1 MRRFSTIAIMCLL
14 VLSVAAQD
22 DAGGKMSPLVRRAMV
37 QSKRS
42 ASAAKGLLAAS
53 PLVTAFVK
61 TADSDGRQLLE
72 AHGCRVLA
80 SFGNLFIAAI
90 PADRI
95 GSLVAENSVQRIEAG
110 RSASLLMDTVPA
122 IVNALPAYA
131 AQSLS
136 QAYTGEGVV
145 VGLQDIGFDLTHP
158 NFYDED
164 ISTYRIKRFWDFL
177 SADTVGSTMYVGAEY
192 VTEDEI
198 LAYAHSRDG
207 YVQTHGTH
215 TLGSAAGSGAGGQYR
230 GIAYNSDICL
240 VSNAVNSDT
249 LFISDD
255 DLYKFTT
262 ATDALGFKYIFDY
275 ADEVGKPCVLS
286 FSEGTHQGFSEDDR
300 LYYET
305 LDSLVGPGHII
316 VAAAGNEGSY
326 KTYFHKEQGTYSAGT
341 FIRSYVPYLY
351 MKMQGDTSFVVRLK
365 LYYGDET
372 QTIEIS
378 TDDILSADTTETEYM
393 LGRECVYADTV
404 AFRDKTYYIEACGY
418 TSFYDSNKTA
428 YELYVESTE
437 NIGQSVA
444 LSVEVVGGDADVEVY
459 KGTGYFI
466 SNSYDTSLDAGEYS
480 HSIYS
485 PASAP
490 AVIAVGATSY
500 RTGNVN
506 YLGSK
511 TGSDYGTDGTVATY
525 SSIGPTYDG
534 RVKPETVAPG
544 SNVISSCSSYFIENN
559 IDDAG
564 YMATIIS
571 TFEYNDRVYG
581 WYNNTG
587 TSMSTPVVAGAVALW
602 LQADASLTPDDVRG
616 VLSRTCNVSDTS
628 LEYPN
633 NLYGYGEID
642 AYAGLLDVLGL
653 TGVDGL
659 SASQPRQATIGV
671 NGNEQLVITFDEVPD
686 GSFTVAIY
694 TTAGIVVSRQTIES
708 LVSTTYT
715 SDISALPSGIYAVQ
729 LTGNNSRLSGSALIR
744 KR

>member
-1 MRRFSTIAIMCLL
+1 MRCFSIIAFMCML
-14 VLSVAAQD
+14 VLSVAARD
-22 DAGGKMSPLVRRAMV
+22 DASDKMSPLVRRAMA

-42 ASAAKGLLAAS
+42 ASAAKGISPTA

-61 TADSDGRQLLE
+61 TDGGRELLE
-72 AHGCRVLA
+72 AHGCQVLA
-80 SFGNLFIAAI
+80 SLSNLFIAAI
-90 PADRI
+90 PADRLA
-95 GSLVAENSVQRIEAG
+95 SLAAESSVQRIEAG
-110 RSASLLMDTVPA
+110 CSASLLMDTVPA
-122 IVNALPAYA
+122 IINALPAYE

-164 ISTYRIKRFWDFL
+164 ISDYRIKRFWDFL
-177 SADTVGSTMYVGAEY
+177 STDTIGSAMYVGAEY
-192 VTEDEI
+192 TTEEEI
-198 LAYAHSRDG
+198 LAYGCSRDG

-215 TLGSAAGSGAGGQYR
+215 TLGSAAGSGAGSRYR
-230 GIAYNSDICL
+230 GIAYESDICL
-240 VSNAVNSDT
+240 VSNAVSSDT

-255 DLYKFTT
+255 DLYKYTT

-275 ADEVGKPCVLS
+275 ADEVGRPCVLS
-286 FSEGTHQGFSEDDR
+286 FSEGFHQGFSDEDR
-300 LYYET
+300 LYYEFI
-305 LDSLVGPGHII
+305 DSLTGPGRII
-316 VAAAGNEGSY
+316 VAAAGNEGYY
-326 KTYFHKEQGTYSAGT
+326 KTYFHKQQGTSSAGT

-351 MKMQGDTSFVVRLK
+351 MKMQGDASFTIRLK

-393 LGRECVYADTV
+393 LGRECVYADTIS
-404 AFRDKTYYIEACGY
+404 FRDKTYYIEACGY
-418 TSFYDSNKTA
+418 TSFYDSSRTA

-444 LSVEVVGGDADVEVY
+444 LSVEAVGGDADVEVY
-459 KGTGYFI
+459 KATGYFI
-466 SNSYDTSLDAGEYS
+466 TNSYDTSLSAGEYS

-485 PASAP
+485 PAAAP

-506 YLGSK
+506 YLGST
-511 TGSDYGTDGTVATY
+511 TGSDYGTAGSIATY

-534 RVKPETVAPG
+534 RIKPEVMAPG
-544 SNVISSCSSYFIENN
+544 SNVISSCSSFFIENN
-559 IDDAG
+559 STDDG
-564 YMATIIS
+564 YMASVIS
-571 TFEYNDRVYG
+571 TFEHGDRLYG

-587 TSMSTPVVAGAVALW
+587 TSMSTPVVAGAIALW
-602 LQADASLTPDDVRG
+602 LQADASLTPDDIRG
-616 VLSRTCNVSDTS
+616 VLSRTCRVNDSS
-628 LEYPN
+628 LDYPN

-653 TGVDGL
+653 TAVDGL
-659 SASQPRQATIGV
+659 SASQPQAATIGI
-671 NGNEQLVITFDEVPD
+671 NGNEQLVITFGEVPD
-686 GSFTVAIY
+686 RPFGVAIY
-694 TTAGIVVSRQTIES
+694 TTAGIAVAQQTVENLS
-708 LVSTTYT
+708 STTYT
-715 SDISALPSGIYAVQ
+715 SDISALPPGIYAVQ
-729 LTGNNSRLSGSALIR
+729 LTAADRRLSGSALIK